1 MPITAALLFGLATLV
16 VPSIR
21 GGSIAVSMTGLTVS
35 VNAPSRCGAAS
46 NQRQVAF
53 NSPTKGSPEAC
64 AHRKKRTSPILV
76 GPGTSADL
84 PVL

>member
-1 MPITAALLFGLATLV
+1 MSGSNVPVQRRSDLTVPITAALLFGLATLV

-53 NSPTKGSPEAC
+53 WS
-64 AHRKKRTSPILV
+64 
-76 GPGTSADL
+76 
-84 PVL
+84 VLAPAQICLFCDV